1 MLKLILLSLSVIYL
15 LLVEI
20 QYVSAQG
27 VGTPGQ
33 APIGGK
39 AVYIEKSNSL
49 WIFSF
54 AKSLPT
60 SGNKLFYIDLNQSF
74 NTINPP
80 V

>member
-1 MLKLILLSLSVIYL
+1 M
-15 LLVEI
+15 
-20 QYVSAQG
+20 SAQG
-27 VGTPGQ
+27 VSTPGH

-74 NTINPP
+74 NTIDPP
-80 V
+80 M